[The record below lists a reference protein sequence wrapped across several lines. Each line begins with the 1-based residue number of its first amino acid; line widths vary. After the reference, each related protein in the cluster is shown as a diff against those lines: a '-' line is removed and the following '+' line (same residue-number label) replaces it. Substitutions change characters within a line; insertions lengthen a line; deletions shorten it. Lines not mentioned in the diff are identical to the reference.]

1 MNWWDDHEELARF
14 LRWLHHE
21 RDMTD
26 VREAIWVVEAPHH
39 WDAEYQEMCREQQS
53 PSVARANA
61 RLADGEDL
69 VGDLEASLQYVRAH
83 KAGGGR

>member
-1 MNWWDDHEELARF
+1 MNWWDDHNELARF

-39 WDAEYQEMCREQQS
+39 WTKEYQEMCREQAS
-53 PSVARANA
+53 PSVARAKA
-61 RLADGEDL
+61 VGEDL
-69 VGDLEASLQYVRAH
+69 TGELEMSLQMVRAH